1 MAEKNG
7 QGNKSAS
14 PTEQNEKLNIYRLAE
29 LAGTSPATVSKVLNE
44 REGVSDRMRKHVL
57 KVAAE
62 MHFAP
67 AIVANERKNIAFVY
81 SAASE
86 NIFSS
91 EFLSKLLHSCSESIL
106 DMGYRVLL
114 VDEPDIPRDKYEFAA
129 FCNRQSICGVI
140 FCSLKLEDDYVLHLA
155 GHIPLV
161 CVNITFP
168 GDIDRL
174 YSISS
179 DDYNGM
185 SQVIHRLHECGHR
198 KIGLIAE
205 DWIHESNR
213 DKVLAFYQAQKE
225 RGLPVLPEWVIRTPI
240 GDGERICRQL
250 DNLRAME
257 KLPTAFVCLNDRDA
271 CHMIRYA
278 QQVDIRCPE
287 DISITGYDDYHY
299 VQYMTPSLTTVR
311 QMLVEKGELAA
322 KLACGR
328 SPETLEWYSGTNHF
342 SFGTMLV
349 NRGSVRRIDTEE

>member
-129 FCNRQSICGVI
+129 FCNRHSICGVI

-185 SQVIHRLHECGHR
+185 YQIMRRLYECGHR
-198 KIGLIAE
+198 RIGLVAE
-205 DWIHESNR
+205 DWVHESNR
-213 DKVLAFYQAQKE
+213 DKVQAFYQAQSDMS
-225 RGLPVLPEWVIRTPI
+225 LAIQPEWIIRTPI
-240 GDGERICRQL
+240 TEETSICRQL
-250 DNLRAME
+250 DNLRAMN
-257 KLPTAFVCLNDRDA
+257 KLPTAFACLNDRDA
-271 CHMIRYA
+271 CHLIRYA
-278 QQVDIRCPE
+278 RRIGIRCPD
-287 DISITGYDDYHY
+287 DISVTGYDDYHY
-299 VQYMTPSLTTVR
+299 VQYMMPTLTSVR
-311 QMLVEKGELAA
+311 QMLEEKGRLAA
-322 KLACGR
+322 WLACGR
-328 SPETLEWYSGTNHF
+328 APESLEWYNGTNHF
-342 SFGTMLV
+342 VFGTTLV
-349 NRGSVRRIDTEE
+349 NRASVRAINEEE